1 MKTPFRFS
9 EGSFCLAA
17 VFVLVILILLIVLVL
32 LVILILLILLIILV
46 LVIHP
51 NILRIYILRL
61 SAAVAFPEI

>member
-32 LVILILLILLIILV
+32 LVILILLVILV

>member
-17 VFVLVILILLIVLVL
+17 VFVLVILILLIVLAL
-32 LVILILLILLIILV
+32 LVILILLIILV

>member
-32 LVILILLILLIILV
+32 LVILILLIILV

>member
-1 MKTPFRFS
+1 MNTPFRFS

-32 LVILILLILLIILV
+32 LVILILLIILV

>member
-9 EGSFCLAA
+9 EGSLCLAA

-32 LVILILLILLIILV
+32 LVILILLIILV

-51 NILRIYILRL
+51 NILHIYILRL